1 MRFQEVGEVWGCQV
15 VECFVGDEEC
25 FEVDSLFDGQPVEIM
40 EDWGD
45 VLSGAGAG
53 EEAGGRVLDIL
64 EFIEGFGGDAME
76 NAVAV

>member
-40 EDWGD
+40 EDGGD
-45 VLSGAGAG
+45 VLSGAYCFPGCRCCRTDEYMMSYTAPY
-53 EEAGGRVLDIL
+53 RSI
-64 EFIEGFGGDAME
+64 ITH
-76 NAVAV
+76 